1 MSLSKNGK
9 KRVIV
14 AVVGGHTCDAKV
26 EQIAIKLG
34 ELLAKVGVIIVTGG
48 LKGVME
54 AVSRGAKNRG
64 GLTVGI
70 LPSEDKNAANPYVD
84 IPIPTGLGYTRNT
97 IVAGCADA
105 VIALP
110 GEYGTL
116 SEIAFALNMKKP
128 VIGLGSWTIPGVLEV
143 KTAEEAVAKVLE
155 LTDGSKAKERSSNRK
170 TS

>member
-1 MSLSKNGK
+1 
-9 KRVIV
+9 
-14 AVVGGHTCDAKV
+14 
-26 EQIAIKLG
+26 
-34 ELLAKVGVIIVTGG
+34 
-48 LKGVME
+48 ME

-70 LPSEDKNAANPYVD
+70 LPSEDKNAANPYID

>member
-1 MSLSKNGK
+1 
-9 KRVIV
+9 
-14 AVVGGHTCDAKV
+14 
-26 EQIAIKLG
+26 
-34 ELLAKVGVIIVTGG
+34 
-48 LKGVME
+48 ME

>member
-9 KRVIV
+9 KRLVV
-14 AVVGGHTCDAKV
+14 AVVGGHKCDVKV

-34 ELLAKVGVIIVTGG
+34 ELLAKVEAIIVTGG

-54 AVSRGAKNRG
+54 AVSKGAKNGG

-97 IVAGCADA
+97 IVAGCADV
-105 VIALP
+105 VIALL

-116 SEIAFALNMKKP
+116 SEIAFALNMGKP
-128 VIGLGSWTIPGVLEV
+128 VIGLGSWSIPGVFEV

-155 LTDGSKAKERSSNRK
+155 LTDGLEAKGKLSIRK

>member
-1 MSLSKNGK
+1 MSSNKNGK
-9 KRVIV
+9 KKLMV
-14 AVVGGHTCDAKV
+14 AVIGGHACDAKV
-26 EQIAIKLG
+26 EEISIKLG
-34 ELLAKVGVIIVTGG
+34 ELLAKVGAIIVTGG

-54 AVSRGAKNRG
+54 AVSKGAKNG
-64 GLTVGI
+64 EGLTVGI

-97 IVAGCADA
+97 IVAGCADV

-128 VIGLGSWTIPGVLEV
+128 VIGLGSWAIPGVLEV
-143 KTAEEAVAKVLE
+143 KTAEEAVAKVVEWADRLK
-155 LTDGSKAKERSSNRK
+155 TNGNSSIRK

>member
-1 MSLSKNGK
+1 MSLNKNREK
-9 KRVIV
+9 KLIV
-14 AVVGGHTCDAKV
+14 AVIGGHACDKKV
-26 EQIAIKLG
+26 EQISIKLG
-34 ELLAKVGVIIVTGG
+34 KLLAKVGAIIVTGG
-48 LKGVME
+48 LNGVME
-54 AVSRGAKNRG
+54 AVSKGAKNEG

-116 SEIAFALNMKKP
+116 SEIAFALNMKKL

-143 KTAEEAVAKVLE
+143 ATAEEAVAKVLE
-155 LTDGSKAKERSSNRK
+155 WADRSKTNGKSSIRK

>member
-14 AVVGGHTCDAKV
+14 AVVGGHVCGAKV

-34 ELLAKVGVIIVTGG
+34 ELLAKVGVILVTGG

-54 AVSRGAKNRG
+54 AVSRGAKNGG

-70 LPSEDKNAANPYVD
+70 LPSEDKNAANPYID

-128 VIGLGSWTIPGVLEV
+128 VIGLGSWTIPGVMEV

-155 LTDGSKAKERSSNRK
+155 LTDGSKAKGRSSNRK

>member
-1 MSLSKNGK
+1 MSLSKNGQ
-9 KRVIV
+9 KRLIV
-14 AVVGGHTCDAKV
+14 AVVGVHACGAKV

-34 ELLAKVGVIIVTGG
+34 ELLAKVGVILVTGG

-54 AVSRGAKNRG
+54 AVSRGAKNGG

-70 LPSEDKNAANPYVD
+70 LPSEDKNAANPYID

-116 SEIAFALNMKKP
+116 SEIAFAH
-128 VIGLGSWTIPGVLEV
+128 
-143 KTAEEAVAKVLE
+143 
-155 LTDGSKAKERSSNRK
+155 
-170 TS
+170 

>member
-1 MSLSKNGK
+1 MSLSKNGQ
-9 KRVIV
+9 KRLIV
-14 AVVGGHTCDAKV
+14 AVVGGHACDAKV

-34 ELLAKVGVIIVTGG
+34 ELLAKVGVILVTGG

-54 AVSRGAKNRG
+54 AVSRGAKNGG

-70 LPSEDKNAANPYVD
+70 LPSEDKNAANPYID

-116 SEIAFALNMKKP
+116 SEIAFAH
-128 VIGLGSWTIPGVLEV
+128 
-143 KTAEEAVAKVLE
+143 
-155 LTDGSKAKERSSNRK
+155 
-170 TS
+170 